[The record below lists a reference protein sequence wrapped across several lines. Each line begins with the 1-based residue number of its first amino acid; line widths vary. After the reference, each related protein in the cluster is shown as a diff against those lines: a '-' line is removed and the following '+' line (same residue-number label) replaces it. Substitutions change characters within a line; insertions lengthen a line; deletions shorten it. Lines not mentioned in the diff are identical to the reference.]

1 MHGTTI
7 RFSFSPYWS
16 RSPKKYIILSLGM
29 RREIIYGQIATID
42 RMTVRLTFS
51 QEVYY
56 RRKTNTY
63 VNLRNPTYRDLR
75 QQFTDPILTMS
86 RDKSPSLEIN
96 RTQREMRALAAPSVH
111 DSIFKLLMHFFAVAF
126 LTSGDRRGATD
137 KRFFSI

>member
-1 MHGTTI
+1 M
-7 RFSFSPYWS
+7 S
-16 RSPKKYIILSLGM
+16 
-29 RREIIYGQIATID
+29 
-42 RMTVRLTFS
+42 VRLTFS

-96 RTQREMRALAAPSVH
+96 RTQREMRALAAPSVR

-137 KRFFSI
+137 KWFFFYLMAYAAGLYRISFCNHHWGCVRTQKKY